1 MNGWPFKG
9 EREAIAFLF
18 NSILADSLMLSADL
32 ALHSREKEQKALEA
46 SPVRLSIPTGAFPSP
61 ILLQQRKRHFKLNSV
76 SHSPKQRVSYQYN
89 EVYCQGQNGPK

>member
-1 MNGWPFKG
+1 MDEH
-9 EREAIAFLF
+9 ERMELEAIAFLF